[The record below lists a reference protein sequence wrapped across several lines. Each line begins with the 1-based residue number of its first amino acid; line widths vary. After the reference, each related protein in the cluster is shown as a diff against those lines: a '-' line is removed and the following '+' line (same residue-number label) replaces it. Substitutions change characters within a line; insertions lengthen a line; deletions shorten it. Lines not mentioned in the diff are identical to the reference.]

1 MSKAV
6 VLKKGFFVAGHPR
19 SGTSLVC
26 QLAESG
32 GVSFPSDFEGDEYNK
47 EGYYELAEAKELSK
61 NLLAEAMTPENTRTM
76 NKIVRRL
83 NEVEGWPGLKLVRI
97 PAIFFYRHLTK
108 NMKAIFVYRNPANV
122 KASLFKRGLGEFPIS
137 WLKNSN
143 ALVAAHE
150 NIEDSIIVSY
160 ESLLKQEKH
169 VREGFSSLGLD
180 VDLERVMP
188 ERQTQK
194 DSRIYLTEDEQNL
207 YALLQEL
214 EKESCHQ

>member
-1 MSKAV
+1 MAKAV

-32 GVSFPSDFEGDEYNK
+32 GVDFPSDFEGDEYNK

-61 NLLAEAMTPENTRTM
+61 NLLAEAMTPENTRKM
-76 NKIVRRL
+76 NDIVRKL
-83 NEVEGWPGLKLVRI
+83 NDIDGWPGLKLVRI
-97 PAIFFYRHLTK
+97 PAIFFYRHLAK
-108 NMKAIFVYRNPANV
+108 KMKAIFVYRNPANV

-143 ALVAAHE
+143 ALIAAYE

-160 ESLLKQEKH
+160 ESLLEQKQH
-169 VREGFSSLGLD
+169 VRAGFSRLGLE
-180 VDLERVMP
+180 VDLQRVMP
-188 ERQTQK
+188 DRQTQK
-194 DSRIYLTEDEQNL
+194 DSRIYLTEDEKNM
-207 YALLQEL
+207 YSLLQKL
-214 EKESCHQ
+214 EKESCQ